1 MNITPVSIKSD
12 ISPSPFRDNNAIK
25 LLEKQKAQL
34 QEQIQKTNES
44 KMDNKAKRDKIK
56 QLHDQ
61 IQQID
66 MEILQRRR
74 EKLTQN
80 DNRQAADNQSGANSL
95 TDYEDDHAAGM
106 SDLIQASSAYSQA
119 KVMNG
124 TKNHLSGISRI
135 LKKEIELDEA
145 RSLSGNKAVSK
156 RQELQKIESREQM
169 LGKKVGE
176 AAQITHDKVE
186 EASREENENNDTG
199 NKDNNEESSRQQALE
214 WPDKIYK
221 RVDVK
226 I

>member
-44 KMDNKAKRDKIK
+44 KMDNKVKQDKIK
-56 QLHDQ
+56 QLQDQ

-74 EKLTQN
+74 EKLTPKN
-80 DNRQAADNQSGANSL
+80 NRQAVDNQSGANSPA
-95 TDYEDDHAAGM
+95 DHEDGHLAGM

-176 AAQITHDKVE
+176 AVQITHDKVE
-186 EASREENENNDTG
+186 EASREENENNEAGYKDK
-199 NKDNNEESSRQQALE
+199 NKENSEQQALK